1 MNDADRAVGT
11 LIWMGRL
18 LILLAGGG
26 PFFSNYVWTKWLGA
40 VLLLVFPAFVVF
52 YWAGIR
58 IRRPEVIVTTAVSL
72 ALAVTHVIMAVT

>member
-11 LIWMGRL
+11 LIWMGRI
-18 LILLAGGG
+18 LILLAVVL
-26 PFFSNYVWTKWLGA
+26 FFPNNVLAPWLGA
-40 VLLLVFPAFVVF
+40 VLMLVFPAFVVF

>member
-11 LIWMGRL
+11 LIWMGRI
-18 LILLAGGG
+18 LILLAVVL
-26 PFFSNYVWTKWLGA
+26 FFPNNVLAPWLGA
-40 VLLLVFPAFVVF
+40 VLMLVFPAFVVIF
-52 YWAGIR
+52 WAGIR

>member
-1 MNDADRAVGT
+1 MSNADRAVGT
-11 LIWMGRL
+11 LIWMGRI
-18 LILLAGGG
+18 LILLAVVL
-26 PFFSNYVWTKWLGA
+26 FFPNNVLAPWLGA
-40 VLLLVFPAFVVF
+40 VLMLVFPAFVVF